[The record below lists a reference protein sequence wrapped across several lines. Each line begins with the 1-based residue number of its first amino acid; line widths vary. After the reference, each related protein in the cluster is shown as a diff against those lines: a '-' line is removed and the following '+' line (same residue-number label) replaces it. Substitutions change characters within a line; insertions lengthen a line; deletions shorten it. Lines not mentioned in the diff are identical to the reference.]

1 MDAVLIRAFMA
12 IAQSG
17 SITRASER
25 LGIAQPSLSQQL
37 LRLED
42 ELGVKLFK
50 RTARG
55 VMLTEAGRVFEE
67 HGRNILRDIDRAKDD
82 LRAMKG
88 EVSGNVVIG
97 LPLSIS
103 LRFGIPLILAVREQ
117 RPQVFLTVEEAMSGD
132 VRHWL
137 EQGMIDLAVLYNAD
151 RIRQFSVKRVATE
164 QMCVVGAPGQ
174 FGPCDAR
181 GIALQPLAMPDVTKL
196 PLILPS
202 KRHGLRQFVEAAFAG
217 QDLAIEVCIE
227 VDSLTH
233 IKTLAAAGHGHTIL
247 SHAAVARELQN
258 RSLSA
263 AIVPTLERGVDIA
276 RDPSSIITRASVGVE
291 DVLTAILRQAMADGW
306 AAYPPLAAEL
316 KTPL

>member
-12 IAQSG
+12 IVQSG

-55 VMLTEAGRVFEE
+55 VTLTEGGRVFEE
-67 HGRNILRDIDRAKDD
+67 HGRNILRDMARAKDD

-88 EVSGNVVIG
+88 DISGNVVIG

-132 VRHWL
+132 VRNWL
-137 EQGMIDLAVLYNAD
+137 EQGTIDLAVLYDAA
-151 RIRQFSVKRVATE
+151 RIRQFSVKRVANE
-164 QMCVVGAPGQ
+164 LMCVVGPPGQ

-181 GIALQPLAMPDVTKL
+181 GIAAQPLSMQDVTNL

-202 KRHGLRQFVEAAFAG
+202 KRHGLRQFVDAAFAG
-217 QDLAIEVCIE
+217 QDLAINVCIE

-233 IKTLAAAGHGHTIL
+233 IKTLVAGGHGYAIL
-247 SHAAVARELQN
+247 SHAAVARELQD
-258 RSLSA
+258 RALSA
-263 AIVPTLERGVDIA
+263 AIIPTLERGVDIA
-276 RDPSSIITRASVGVE
+276 RDPSNIVTRASVGVE
-291 DVLTAILRQAMADGW
+291 DILTAILRQSMTQGW
-306 AAYPPLAAEL
+306 AAYPPPATEL
-316 KTPL
+316 QTT